1 MNCNQ
6 VRQLLPELAYGELSP
21 GEMEETKEHLSRCLA
36 CNGELASLQELER
49 MLDSVPSPSVS
60 VNVPLL
66 FRQAKDVHSRQMR
79 RWRRTALALGG
90 LAAAILVVLVFRL
103 ELRVSANQMV
113 IGWGSKS
120 STADIPRDPNRELQP
135 MPTSSSDLAASEA
148 ELQPLRAL
156 IYEIAANI
164 ERVSQDSELRDR
176 QQQQNLNR
184 LQDQLTQLRTMFQR
198 YMTTYLADSSKKGD
212 NR

>member
-6 VRQLLPELAYGELSP
+6 VRQLLPELAYEELSP
-21 GEMEETKEHLSRCLA
+21 GEMEEAKEHLTRCRTCA
-36 CNGELASLQELER
+36 RELASLQELAGI
-49 MLDSVPSPSVS
+49 LDSVSPPS
-60 VNVPLL
+60 VNVNVPQL
-66 FRQAKDVHSRQMR
+66 FRQARDIQSRQLR

-90 LAAAILVVLVFRL
+90 LAAAVLVVLVFRL

-113 IGWGSKS
+113 IGWGGKRPDVAPDPKS
-120 STADIPRDPNRELQP
+120 ELHP
-135 MPTSSSDLAASEA
+135 SPTPSHGLAASEE

-156 IYEIAANI
+156 IYEMAANI
-164 ERVSQDSELRDR
+164 ERVSQDSELRDQR
-176 QQQQNLNR
+176 QQQNLNR

-198 YMTTYLADSSKKGD
+198 HMTTYLADSSKKGD